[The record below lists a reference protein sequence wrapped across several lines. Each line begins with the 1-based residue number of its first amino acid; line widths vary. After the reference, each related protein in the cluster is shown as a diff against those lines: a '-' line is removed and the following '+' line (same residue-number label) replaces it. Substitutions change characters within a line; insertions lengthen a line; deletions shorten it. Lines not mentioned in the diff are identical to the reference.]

1 MELAH
6 AKTYEEVLGYFNTDP
21 EKGLTDDQ
29 VKRYQE
35 KYGLNGWFDLIVLQ
49 FKPV

>member
-6 AKTYEEVLGYFNTDP
+6 TKPCEEVLGFFNTNP
-21 EKGLTDDQ
+21 EKGLTDEQ

-35 KYGLNGWFDLIVLQ
+35 KYGLNGG
-49 FKPV
+49 